1 MYTPKGVTMFLR
13 DMHIMK
19 SFALK
24 AERGIL
30 MFSAPIKHVQLKSME
45 ELKKFSMEC
54 WKEKATPMAF
64 CVNNG
69 QIAYADEAGVV
80 SVTPYRPEIWDILR
94 KNGYREASF
103 FVPFSNRE
111 ERPDRYKWLVRIAN
125 EECWATTFEQAFA
138 VSVRK
143 GVLPFLNDDLKG
155 ITFKRIRDVTT
166 TIFDD
171 KENHHW
177 FEGMV
182 MEHLGNQT
190 DDNIGTYIVVDSHN
204 VMVCDEYG
212 RTFILTVKGVVND
225 FVNCLIAHGYTRTV
239 HPEYYIHEYSGDGE
253 EESAFE

>member
-1 MYTPKGVTMFLR
+1 MSLR
-13 DMHIMK
+13 DMHIIK
-19 SFALK
+19 SSVLE

-54 WKEKATPMAF
+54 WDQKATPMTF
-64 CVNNG
+64 CMNNG
-69 QIAYADEAGVV
+69 QIAYADEAGGVR
-80 SVTPYRPEIWDILR
+80 VTPYRSEIHGIL
-94 KNGYREASF
+94 KENGYHEATF
-103 FVPFSNRE
+103 FVPFSNGE
-111 ERPDRYKWLVRIAN
+111 KRPDWYEWLAKMAD
-125 EECWATTFEQAFA
+125 EECWAETFEQAFA

-177 FEGMV
+177 FKGMV
-182 MEHLGNQT
+182 MTYLGNQT

-225 FVNCLIAHGYTRTV
+225 FVNGLIDHGYTRTG
-239 HPEYYIHEYSGDGE
+239 HPEYYIREYSGDGE
-253 EESAFE
+253 KESAFE